1 MREASTATAETT
13 AALETFIETAT
24 DALASLGANE
34 TTLSE
39 VEAAGDDL
47 VKTVTTQQDRLE
59 ELETR
64 VDTLESEL
72 KTERETRAK
81 EAAEDR
87 KRLSDLEAC
96 VDDDTETADSQPD
109 VETPSDASTLGVEPP
124 QTPLEDV
131 MRVPEHLVEE
141 SLTANQQRAR
151 FIAKDAHEYTQ
162 QVPAGRAIK
171 SSALRRVLAAG
182 EDATIYTE
190 TVSRVID
197 FLDELGQE
205 AVKIRESQ
213 QGERVVVFTD
223 AFVKRV
229 VAYQNH
235 RQRNTVVT
243 EGGVTG

>member
-1 MREASTATAETT
+1 M
-13 AALETFIETAT
+13 
-24 DALASLGANE
+24 
-34 TTLSE
+34 
-39 VEAAGDDL
+39 
-47 VKTVTTQQDRLE
+47 
-59 ELETR
+59 
-64 VDTLESEL
+64 
-72 KTERETRAK
+72 
-81 EAAEDR
+81 
-87 KRLSDLEAC
+87 
-96 VDDDTETADSQPD
+96 
-109 VETPSDASTLGVEPP
+109 
-124 QTPLEDV
+124 
-131 MRVPEHLVEE
+131 EHLVKD

-162 QVPAGRAIK
+162 QVPAGHAIK

-213 QGERVVVFTD
+213 QRERIVVFTD

-243 EGGVTG
+243 DSGVTG

>member
-1 MREASTATAETT
+1 MREATTATAEPT

-24 DALASLGANE
+24 DALASLGAAE
-34 TTLSE
+34 TTLAN
-39 VEAAGDDL
+39 VEAAGDEL
-47 VKTVTTQQDRLE
+47 VSAVTAQQDRVE
-59 ELETR
+59 QLETR

-87 KRLSDLEAC
+87 KRLSDLKAR
-96 VDDDTETADSQPD
+96 VDDDAETTDSQPD
-109 VETPSDASTLGVEPP
+109 VETPSDASTPGVEPP

-131 MRVPEHLVEE
+131 VRVPEHLVEE

-151 FIAKDAHEYTQ
+151 FIAKDVHEYTQ

-182 EDATIYTE
+182 EEATIYTE
-190 TVSRVID
+190 TVSRVMD
-197 FLDELGQE
+197 FLNELGQE

-229 VAYQNH
+229 VAYQNQ